1 MSRET
6 EGQGSGS
13 GCDELSGCSGSS
25 ATRLV
30 AETAERTQGP
40 STATLHLPIV
50 PRDTSTGTESPV
62 ASSIAVG
69 GLVAREG
76 KEGSTCISLRLHSPL
91 GPQRDPRR

>member
-1 MSRET
+1 MPRET

-30 AETAERTQGP
+30 AETAKRTQGP

-50 PRDTSTGTESPV
+50 QRDTSTGTESPV
-62 ASSIAVG
+62 ALSIA

-76 KEGSTCISLRLHSPL
+76 KEGNTCISLWLHSPL